1 LIVYRGHVAETNDL
15 WSESQAE
22 LASGCF
28 AEDAVPVGTGVALVS
43 VFIGQVGV
51 FGVELGISER
61 GPGQP
66 GSFVGEA
73 SGNGSRVTVEEGIGV
88 AEDDESGRVEV
99 ENSGDGDIMRLSVG
113 VFGTK
118 LCVAEDSL
126 PVAVEL
132 VSVGSGDEV
141 TGVSKIGAVQRG
153 LLMLIPSNGDQNL
166 ELNALKSEYWE
177 QMIDDAG
184 SSGRTWAQ
192 VP

>member
-1 LIVYRGHVAETNDL
+1 MAERKDSR
-15 WSESQAE
+15 SESQAE

-28 AEDAVPVGTGVALVS
+28 AEDLMPVGIGVALVS

-51 FGVELGISER
+51 FAVELGISKR

-66 GSFVGEA
+66 GSFMGEA
-73 SGNGSRVTVEEGIGV
+73 SGNGSRVAVEDGIGV

-99 ENSGDGDIMRLSVG
+99 EKSGDGDIMGLSVG

-132 VSVGSGDEV
+132 VSVGPGDEV
-141 TGVSKIGAVQRG
+141 TCVSKIGAVERG
-153 LLMLIPSNGDQNL
+153 LLMPSNGDQNL
-166 ELNALKSEYWE
+166 EPNALKSDYWE
-177 QMIDDAG
+177 QMIDDAS

>member
-1 LIVYRGHVAETNDL
+1 
-15 WSESQAE
+15 
-22 LASGCF
+22 
-28 AEDAVPVGTGVALVS
+28 VALVS

-51 FGVELGISER
+51 FGVELGVSEHDS
-61 GPGQP
+61 GPC
-66 GSFVGEA
+66 FDMEA
-73 SGNGSRVTVEEGIGV
+73 AGGNGSGTAVEEGMEV
-88 AEDDESGRVEV
+88 SEDDDAGRVEV
-99 ENSGDGDIMRLSVG
+99 EKPGDGDIMGLSVG

-132 VSVGSGDEV
+132 VSVGSGDGV
-141 TGVSKIGAVQRG
+141 TCVSKIGAVERG
-153 LLMLIPSNGDQNL
+153 LLMPLNGDQNL